1 MTLTVRAGNGVFTS
15 FTAKGFYSIWRTM
28 FQEELQGQGG
38 HEHTSEPRMK
48 KWVRDR
54 QATSGESCWRE
65 AVFSLSQKEQNGL
78 EAFREGPEN
87 NRDVADKG
95 F

>member
-1 MTLTVRAGNGVFTS
+1 MTSTMRAGNRVFTS
-15 FTAKGFYSIWRTM
+15 FTAKGFHSIWRTM

-38 HEHTSEPRMK
+38 HKHTSEPRM

-54 QATSGESCWRE
+54 QATRGKSCRRE
-65 AVFSLSQKEQNGL
+65 AVFSLRQKEQNGL
-78 EAFREGPEN
+78 EAFGEGPEN
-87 NRDVADKG
+87 NGDVGDEG